1 MRVLQTP
8 TCAVFVR
15 QQEVGCHE
23 VTAEHQAA
31 PSAVEADHKI
41 PAIRSVA
48 SDSRLEDHGDFWA
61 FPNLGQRSVDRGD
74 KAREIA
80 RVDPVVGNVAANNLC
95 DETGSI
101 VFATVILSFPRFLRR
116 NTVPHRERSRP
127 TEIEQRARPL
137 TLAGQR

>member
-95 DETGSI
+95 DETGVDRLRYSHP
-101 VFATVILSFPRFLRR
+101 VLPPFLTPQHSTTPGEVKTHR
-116 NTVPHRERSRP
+116 N
-127 TEIEQRARPL
+127 
-137 TLAGQR
+137 